1 MALLLTHIPA
11 AEDDDGIERFSRANP
26 GWRVEYTAAGVLSL
40 SPTFS
45 DSGPRNV
52 EAAAQLRD
60 FAKKAG
66 GKVFGSSTGFRIP
79 GAGLKSPDA
88 AWISAEH
95 LARLSAAQMQKF
107 WTVCPDVIIEILS
120 ETDSWSEVQAKLREY
135 HESGARYGIGIDPYR
150 RDTFELGEKPAGL
163 QLDIDAIIDA

>member
-1 MALLLTHIPA
+1 VALLLTHIPA
-11 AEDDDGIERFSRANP
+11 AEDDDAIARFSQANP

-45 DSGPRNV
+45 DSGPRDA
-52 EAAAQLRD
+52 EAAGQLRD
-60 FAKKAG
+60 FAKKVG

-95 LARLSAAQMQKF
+95 LGRLTRAEMQKF
-107 WTVCPDVIIEILS
+107 WTVCPDVVIEILS
-120 ETDSWSEVQAKLREY
+120 ETDSWSELQAKLREY
-135 HESGARYGIGIDPYR
+135 RQSGAIYAISIDPYR
-150 RDTFELGEKPAGL
+150 RDTYELGEKPAAL